1 MLNNMEEIITSTTT
15 HKQKAEEILARFNE
29 HGAKPGTVGY
39 EIAKQYTVR
48 GLNLLM
54 DEVAGTRSPLRNYYE
69 AIKDE
74 VIKLK

>member
-1 MLNNMEEIITSTTT
+1 MKKITTTTT

-39 EIAKQYTVR
+39 QIAIEYTVR
-48 GLNLLM
+48 GLDLLM
-54 DEVAGTRSPLRNYYE
+54 DEVAGTSSVLRSYYE

-74 VIKLK
+74 VIKLR